1 MNNRDMAC
9 LQMMVVMKTETA
21 LVTTSVVDRAHLF
34 LQQKA
39 QEKGADKNIYEIIFY
54 NISVVFW

>member
-1 MNNRDMAC
+1 MAC